1 MKHSI
6 LIIYFFVQFP
16 FASSSQSY
24 EDSVI
29 AHQSYLYDQFVD
41 GAVLLKSGEV
51 DRAPLNYCAYDQTI
65 LFKKEGTAF
74 TLTGLTTVDTIYI
87 ADKKFIPVKNT
98 VYEVATHTG
107 KTDLLISYG
116 SKINPMTAAADNN
129 GITNQNAGKVNN
141 TVTSVYVSRPFK
153 GNYAIEITKRYWLKN
168 FNNLYK
174 INTAKDFIKAFKE
187 GTAPAIKDYIQ
198 QHHPDFNKESDLL
211 TLLNFC
217 NQL

>member
-1 MKHSI
+1 MKYLISI
-6 LIIYFFVQFP
+6 NCLFLLLPFVG
-16 FASSSQSY
+16 AAQSY
-24 EDSVI
+24 DDSVI

-41 GAVLLKSGEV
+41 GTILLKSGEV
-51 DRAPLNYCAYDQTI
+51 NQAPLNYCAYDQSI
-65 LFKKEGTAF
+65 LFKKDGTTF

-87 ADKKFIPVKNT
+87 ADKKFIPVKNI

-116 SKINPMTAAADNN
+116 SKINPMVAAADNN
-129 GITNQNAGKVNN
+129 GISNQNAGKVNN

-153 GNYAIEITKRYWLKN
+153 GNYAIEITRHFWLKN

-174 INTAKDFIKAFKE
+174 INTPKDFMKAFKE
-187 GTAPAIKDYIQ
+187 GTALAIKEYIQ
-198 QHHPDFNKESDLL
+198 QHHPDFNNETDLL
-211 TLLNFC
+211 TMLDFC